1 MVYGDWGQT
10 AGLIRTKPLS
20 NLSSTRIAQELSYCG
35 HHHQQYL
42 SGQHQRDLSRQR
54 PQLQASSSFKIDLT
68 HGVNNLTVTAVKYS
82 ATTREST
89 HLQDGPNQG
98 TCWEC
103 SSEGFCDYSACR
115 CQWKSKCWW
124 CLESLMT
131 YGLDRGPLLN
141 RRLQMP
147 QSTLRPRNEY
157 FDELTYGPTL

>member
-1 MVYGDWGQT
+1 MEIEVKRLAWLGPNHFPISLLH
-10 AGLIRTKPLS
+10 GLPKNSAIVVITTNNTS
-20 NLSSTRIAQELSYCG
+20 VANINGISVGSDHNC
-35 HHHQQYL
+35 
-42 SGQHQRDLSRQR
+42 R
-54 PQLQASSSFKIDLT
+54 PRPRSKSIS
-68 HGVNNLTVTAVKYS
+68 LTVS
-82 ATTREST
+82 TTWQLLPSNIVPPPVRALIFKMVQT
-89 HLQDGPNQG
+89 RAHAGNVLQKA
-98 TCWEC
+98 
-103 SSEGFCDYSACR
+103 CDYSACR